1 MLVVVM
7 AIVLILVAKNWQSV
21 APTAMQVADP
31 ELQRNVDDH
40 GQAGA
45 GQALRSG
52 QLPDLN
58 DVRVSTDAH
67 ADRLQEALEAT
78 E

>member
-1 MLVVVM
+1 
-7 AIVLILVAKNWQSV
+7 VAKNWRAV

-31 ELQRNVDDH
+31 ELQRGVDDH
-40 GQAGA
+40 GQAEA

-52 QLPDLN
+52 ELPGLN
-58 DVRVSTDAH
+58 DVRLSTDAH